1 MQTDKCNILYLII
14 IISIVIGLVIY
25 LLNKYKNKQKKEGFT
40 SLPTDNKIFILLII
54 PFGIAF
60 GILLFYYKK
69 L

>member
-25 LLNKYKNKQKKEGFT
+25 LFNKYKQKQKKEGFT